1 MRGRRWTFTMG
12 MAKYPACVA
21 VGIIFYLLAG
31 MLSGDANDLSEF
43 TLKRNPCGYG
53 DVGYSFYVD
62 GLTEEPVRMEI
73 SLGEQKMS
81 KEQGKQILRQ
91 AAELLCERAKGDN
104 PSFREVRADLKLPD
118 ELPEYGLTVS
128 WTSERPEV
136 LSSMGIVR
144 GEGVSETGETVYLK
158 AILSNGIFEETVEL
172 PVTIFP
178 QEESIQDRFKK
189 ELEAAAFSAQTEG
202 NVGLPHEFEG
212 RTLSYRTA
220 EQAGNEI
227 LLVLGVLAAGI
238 LYMKEKADEKR
249 QKEKRESSLLLD
261 YSEALSRFVV
271 LTGAG
276 YTIRQAW
283 KRMVLDYE
291 KKLER
296 GVKREKPVYA
306 EMRTV
311 LNQMETGIPEL
322 QAYGNF
328 GRNCG
333 LRCYVRFASLLT
345 NNLHTGGKNLR
356 NLLEEEVEAAF
367 EQRKDLARRLGEEA
381 STKLLIPLFL
391 MLGVVMMMIVS
402 PAFLTLG

>member
-1 MRGRRWTFTMG
+1 MRV
-12 MAKYPACVA
+12 AKYPACVA
-21 VGIIFYLLAG
+21 VGIMFYLLAG
-31 MLSGDANDLSEF
+31 MMAGDANDLSEF

-53 DVGYSFYVD
+53 DASYSFYVD
-62 GLTEEPVRMEI
+62 GLAEEAIPIEI

-81 KEQGKQILRQ
+81 EEQGNQILWQ

-104 PSFREVRADLKLPD
+104 PSFGEVRTDLKLPD

-128 WTSERPEV
+128 WISERPEV

-144 GEGVSETGETVYLK
+144 GEEVSETGERVYLK
-158 AILSNGIFEETVEL
+158 AVLSNGIFEETVEL

-178 QEESIQDRFKK
+178 QEESVQDRFKK
-189 ELEAAAFSAQTEG
+189 ELEAAALSAQMEV
-202 NVGLPHEFEG
+202 NVELPHEFEG
-212 RTLSYRTA
+212 RMLSYRNA

-227 LLVLGVLAAGI
+227 LLALGALAAGI
-238 LYMKEKADEKR
+238 LYVKEKADEKR

-261 YSEALSRFVV
+261 YSEVLSRFVV

-283 KRMVLDYE
+283 KKMVLDYE

-296 GVKREKPVYA
+296 GAKREKPVYA
-306 EMRTV
+306 EMRTI

-345 NNLHTGGKNLR
+345 NNLYTGGKNLR

>member
-1 MRGRRWTFTMG
+1 MG
-12 MAKYPACVA
+12 VAKYPACVA

-31 MLSGDANDLSEF
+31 MISGDENELAEF

-53 DVGYSFYVD
+53 EADYSFYVD
-62 GLTEEPVRMEI
+62 GLAEEPVPIEI

-81 KEQGKQILRQ
+81 EEQGKQILWQ
-91 AAELLCERAKGDN
+91 AVELLCERAKGDN
-104 PSFREVRADLKLPD
+104 PSFSEVRTDLKLPD

-144 GEGVSETGETVYLK
+144 GEGVSEDGEAIYLK
-158 AILSNGIFEETVEL
+158 AVLSNGIFEETVEL

-178 QEESIQDRFKK
+178 KEESIQDRFKK
-189 ELEAAAFSAQTEG
+189 ELEAAAFSAQMEV
-202 NVGLPHEFEG
+202 NVELPREFEG
-212 RTLSYRTA
+212 RMLSYRNT

-227 LLVLGVLAAGI
+227 LLALGVLAAGI
-238 LYMKEKADEKR
+238 LYMKEKADEKK

-261 YSEALSRFVV
+261 YSEVLSRFVV
-271 LTGAG
+271 LIGAG

-283 KRMVLDYE
+283 KKMVLDYE
-291 KKLER
+291 RKLER
-296 GVKREKPVYA
+296 GVKREKAVYA
-306 EMRTV
+306 EMRTI

-322 QAYGNF
+322 HAYGNF

-333 LRCYVRFASLLT
+333 LRCYIRFASLLT
-345 NNLHTGGKNLR
+345 NNLYTGGKNLR
-356 NLLEEEVEAAF
+356 ILLEEEVEAAF
-367 EQRKDLARRLGEEA
+367 EQRKDLARRLGEET
-381 STKLLIPLFL
+381 STKLLLPLFL